1 MHVNVNQLLVFTISA
16 LSLMLMIVNYQNP
29 ATAAAWAVSM
39 TGWITV
45 YLTGM
50 NKRRG

>member
-1 MHVNVNQLLVFTISA
+1 MNVNQLLAFTIA
-16 LSLMLMIVNYQNP
+16 TLSLMLMVVHRQDP
-29 ATAAAWAVSM
+29 DTAAAWAVSM

-45 YLTGM
+45 YLSGM

>member
-1 MHVNVNQLLVFTISA
+1 MNVNVNQLLAFTISA
-16 LSLMLMIVNYQNP
+16 LSLLLMVVNYQDS

-45 YLTGM
+45 YLSGM